1 MQCYKTCRRQ
11 GIGVI
16 LSAVLVVWL
25 FSAAAGAESPVPK
38 APSTLVKGET
48 LFNTHCASCHGV
60 GGRGTAKGPS
70 FLDKIYAPDHHA
82 DVAFYR
88 APDLGVRAHHWQF
101 GDMPKI
107 PGVSRQDLDQIIPY
121 IRWLQKDAKIF

>member
-1 MQCYKTCRRQ
+1 
-11 GIGVI
+11 VI
-16 LSAVLVVWL
+16 FFSLLLVWL
-25 FSAAAGAESPVPK
+25 FSTSAAADSPVPK
-38 APSTLVKGET
+38 APSTLVKGES
-48 LFNTHCASCHGV
+48 LFNTHCAGCHGA

-107 PGVSRQDLDQIIPY
+107 PGVSRPDLDQIIPY
-121 IRWLQKDAKIF
+121 IRWLQKEAKIF